1 MKVTVNL
8 LCYKSKDSS
17 NSETPLMISGS
28 KDSIRQ

>member
-1 MKVTVNL
+1 MKVIANV
-8 LCYKSKDSS
+8 LCYMSTNSS